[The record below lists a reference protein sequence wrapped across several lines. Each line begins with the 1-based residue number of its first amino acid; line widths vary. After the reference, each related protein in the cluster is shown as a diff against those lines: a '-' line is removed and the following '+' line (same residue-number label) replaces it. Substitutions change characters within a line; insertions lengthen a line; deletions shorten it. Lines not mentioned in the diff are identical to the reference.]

1 MNTFPQ
7 GANKYGIV
15 IESVRTFSDMSKAEF
30 KQKSMKKKFPVNT
43 PVIDIKPFKKD
54 IVVDGKTAL
63 REFCKDREA
72 HRTLEKI
79 IVANAQGYLPDVF
92 YDITNPKILDLKSSA
107 LDHISIK
114 IANLSGLTMLNL
126 SKNFLKTLPKELA
139 SLSKLKKLVLDGNKF
154 REIPSCVCKLPQLYE
169 LYISDNHV
177 VKFPEELSNLKTLAK
192 IYINNNKLSEFPK
205 EVLELPLM
213 ESLGLDNNDIKS
225 IPSKIG
231 ELKKLRRF
239 SLVGNNVKHIPD
251 EIGELST
258 LKFFDMGKNLV
269 NYIPPTIA
277 KCKRLN
283 ELRLNDNKLNTIP
296 LEFPTMTKLEK
307 LWLSNN
313 PLTYLPPSLDKL
325 NLKVLYVEEKWSR
338 AFKSVISLTCVAEEI
353 EAAATSTKN
362 KLIQMGRDLAAK
374 EQLKEKA
381 KKLQLDV
388 EPAITLDVAK
398 DLIKQHKNRKPV
410 KEELNT
416 NPTGVIDFNN
426 MPQMQPMAPVPNNLR
441 MHDSNNVHIT
451 SAEPMVQMP
460 PPESMVQ
467 MPPPEPMVQMPPP
480 EPMVQMP
487 PPSMTSPP
495 MSSPAMPSHA
505 PYTYMNGW
513 GIMQPPYMNQPE
525 EMVYNIYNPVPPMFA
540 PPPQLPQTQMTPPEM
555 NTPNVMHN
563 PMMQNEHP
571 VVFANKTE
579 IPKSSQMVNSFLE
592 DIKNYYDGII
602 ADKKECI
609 FKLNRSLQENKL
621 QIRVLDDENCYLRE
635 QAKEASDA
643 AEKANAKAEEF
654 RLESEKLRAEIEKM
668 KRAAREAKEKVSA
681 DSKSKT
687 KSRKHTKRANEDQ
700 ARALFGS
707 EITILQ
713 KAIFNEGQAKKA
725 LRTKMMKMA
734 LESQQNAIKCMNMKR
749 TIYQLQEEVT
759 KAKEDTGK
767 AELNAKQAALIF
779 AVDKQLA
786 TEQKEQVQ
794 EKNVA
799 ICRESKVQLYGEAF
813 YEEHGAY
820 YPVYIMQQ
828 TQDQDFKVI
837 FLNFKGNARERTLK
851 PEYVRFA
858 YKDNSK
864 SIPEQQETRLEP
876 FTDIIREPSMGLS
889 SNSSDKS
896 DC

>member
-72 HRTLEKI
+72 HRALEKI

-92 YDITNPKILDLKSSA
+92 YDITNPKILELKSSI

-114 IANLSGLTMLNL
+114 IANISGLTNLNL
-126 SKNFLKTLPKELA
+126 SKNLLTSLPKELA
-139 SLSKLKKLVLDGNKF
+139 SLSKLRKLVLDGNKF
-154 REIPSCVCKLPQLYE
+154 GEIPSCVCKLPQLYE
-169 LYISDNHV
+169 LYISDNLV
-177 VKFPEELSNLKTLAK
+177 VKFPKELANLKTLAK

-251 EIGELST
+251 EIGELSA
-258 LKFFDMGKNLV
+258 LKFFDIGKNLV

-277 KCKRLN
+277 KCKKLN
-283 ELRLNDNKLNTIP
+283 EIRLNDNKLNTIP

-325 NLKVLYVEEKWSR
+325 NLKVLYVEEKWSK

-353 EAAATSTKN
+353 EAAAKSTKN

-374 EQLKEKA
+374 EQLKEKT

-388 EPAITLDVAK
+388 EPTITLDVAK

-426 MPQMQPMAPVPNNLR
+426 MPQMQPMAMPNNVR
-441 MHDSNNVHIT
+441 MHDSNNIHIT
-451 SAEPMVQMP
+451 SAEPI
-460 PPESMVQ
+460 
-467 MPPPEPMVQMPPP
+467 
-480 EPMVQMP
+480 VQMP

-495 MSSPAMPSHA
+495 MSSPAMPPHA
-505 PYTYMNGW
+505 SYTYVNGW
-513 GIMQPPYMNQPE
+513 GIMQPSYMNQPE
-525 EMVYNIYNPVPPMFA
+525 EMVYSIYNPVPPMFA
-540 PPPQLPQTQMTPPEM
+540 PPPQLPQPQMTPPEM

-579 IPKSSQMVNSFLE
+579 IPKSSQMVNHFYSKQGDSFLE

-621 QIRVLDDENCYLRE
+621 QIRVLEDENCYLRE

-643 AEKANAKAEEF
+643 AEKAKEKVDEF

-687 KSRKHTKRANEDQ
+687 KNRKHTKRANEDQ

-713 KAIFNEGQAKKA
+713 KAIFSERQAKKA

-749 TIYQLQEEVT
+749 AIYQLQEEVT

-767 AELNAKQAALIF
+767 AEL
-779 AVDKQLA
+779 DKQLA
-786 TEQKEQVQ
+786 TEQKEQAQ

-799 ICRESKVQLYGEAF
+799 ICRESKVQLLGEAF

-828 TQDQDFKVI
+828 TKDQDFKVI

-851 PEYVRFA
+851 SEYVRFT
-858 YKDNSK
+858 YKDNSQ

-876 FTDIIREPSMGLS
+876 ITDIIREPSMGVS
-889 SNSSDKS
+889 SNSSDQS